1 MMFRI
6 RENARKARHN
16 QPPDNHID
24 PYSLRKRERMILKDA
39 LSGVSQLQKL
49 VNSKFNVAWL
59 RHWV

>member
-1 MMFRI
+1 
-6 RENARKARHN
+6 
-16 QPPDNHID
+16 
-24 PYSLRKRERMILKDA
+24 MILKDA